1 MPCCTFR
8 QCDAELSYPK
18 HNAFIHRHDIHADI
32 LMKYGYGCDG
42 GENENN
48 GLRNSSHLKTLEP
61 SQHNR
66 TNWCLV

>member
-8 QCDAELSYPK
+8 QCDVELSYPK
-18 HNAFIHRHDIHADI
+18 HDTFIHAYMVYMVI
-32 LMKYGYGCDG
+32 MKNGYVCDG

-48 GLRNSSHLKTLEP
+48 GLRNSSHLKILEP

-66 TNWCLV
+66 TNRCLV